1 MILIHINLCFYPTNW
16 YVLIHINSGNKKEIE
31 SWRYLLPSWLLHCLS
46 PSSHC
51 ACHPLVLRHQSP
63 WPSPSPR
70 PSPAA
75 VALCAAAVLPPPPQP
90 LRCCHRAA
98 AVALCATAALP
109 MLLCHRKA
117 AATAA
122 AAAAA
127 PLFVSW
133 LLRCCP
139 PSDFVIACHHVTLN
153 TLIAGVTIFVQT
165 GMY

>member
-1 MILIHINLCFYPTNW
+1 MTINFTYRNNWVPLAQLVDALLLSILSL
-16 YVLIHINSGNKKEIE
+16 
-31 SWRYLLPSWLLHCLS
+31 
-46 PSSHC
+46 
-51 ACHPLVLRHQSP
+51 CHPLVLRRQSP
-63 WPSPSPR
+63 LPSPLPR
-70 PSPAA
+70 PLPAA

-98 AVALCATAALP
+98 AVALCAAAALP

-127 PLFVSW
+127 PLFVGW

-139 PSDFVIACHHVTLN
+139 SSDFVTACRHATVDAH
-153 TLIAGVTIFVQT
+153 IAGVNIFVRI